1 MALYNKAF
9 KYYKAICVITEMS
22 DKINLKE
29 MEQRAYRLLNED
41 GLLELLMGVIL
52 FFASATFGGT
62 SSFSIFL
69 AFYVIFTRPMVEG
82 FRKKYTYPRVG
93 YLKFPEED
101 GKKIG
106 IGIFTFM
113 GAIMLVLVAFIYLI
127 YGRFSGELLYKWIP
141 LFIGLI
147 FFGGLQYH
155 YGKSGDKL
163 ALVYTAIAVGAGLV
177 FSLQGFLEP
186 LRNVQFYTLFLSLVF
201 ILAGILRFRK
211 FTQDHPIQAIP
222 EGVNENE

>member
-1 MALYNKAF
+1 
-9 KYYKAICVITEMS
+9 MS

-41 GLLELLMGVIL
+41 GLMELLMGAIMFVV
-52 FFASATFGGT
+52 SSTFGGT
-62 SSFSIFL
+62 SAFSSFL
-69 AFYVIFTRPMVEG
+69 ALYVIFIRQIVEG

-163 ALVYTAIAVGAGLV
+163 ALVYTTIAVGAGLV
-177 FSLQGFLEP
+177 FSIQGFLEP

-222 EGVNENE
+222 EGVNGNE

>member
-1 MALYNKAF
+1 
-9 KYYKAICVITEMS
+9 MS
-22 DKINLKE
+22 DKINLRE

-41 GLLELLMGVIL
+41 GLMELLMGAIMFVV
-52 FFASATFGGT
+52 SSTFGGRSAF
-62 SSFSIFL
+62 SSL
-69 AFYVIFTRPMVEG
+69 LVFYVIFIRQIVEG

-113 GAIMLVLVAFIYLI
+113 GAIMLVLIVFIYLM

-163 ALVYTAIAVGAGLV
+163 ALVYTAIAVAAGLV
-177 FSLQGFLEP
+177 FSLQDFLEP
-186 LRNVQFYTLFLSLVF
+186 LRNTQFYALSLSLVF
-201 ILAGILRFRK
+201 IVAGVMRFRK
-211 FTQDHPIQAIP
+211 FTQDHLIQAIP
-222 EGVNENE
+222 EGAEEIE